1 MPQFVN
7 VCIYGKVKVREFIF
21 LVARVISLAS
31 KEKGRACFAMAMFY
45 LEVRVVSEVEDR
57 EENRYCALRY
67 KFISVYIYLI
77 YLDGEFIYLCITP
90 AGGTES

>member
-57 EENRYCALRY
+57 EEIGTARCVTNLFQYI
-67 KFISVYIYLI
+67 FILYI
-77 YLDGEFIYLCITP
+77 
-90 AGGTES
+90 

>member
-1 MPQFVN
+1 
-7 VCIYGKVKVREFIF
+7 
-21 LVARVISLAS
+21 
-31 KEKGRACFAMAMFY
+31 MAMFY

-57 EENRYCALRY
+57 EEIGTARCVTNLFQYI
-67 KFISVYIYLI
+67 FILYIYLI